1 MDGGELELS
10 NQEMLSSSSFGEIP
24 ECSSVKKLFNE
35 ILTDMH
41 ACIHTHTCNPPGP
54 DNSHTHTCYHVHTK
68 VVPPPAP
75 CEDDKFLS
83 DDTTAES
90 NRGKKRPLSSNKE
103 AVRKYR
109 LKNKARVA
117 SLEDEVVRLRAINQ
131 QMLKRLQGQV
141 FLQAE
146 ISRLKCLLVDI
157 RGRIEGEIGSFPYQ
171 KPMESGN
178 FNQNLVNPNLHG
190 AYVMNP
196 CNLQCDD
203 QVYNCLQLGSEEL
216 NDQGLNSCGFGL
228 KEVPGCAL
236 GYGTPTASVSHGN
249 NRTGEIH
256 IHLHY
261 LFLAYYLKIG
271 LHLNLTNLPPL
282 TTTTTTYPV

>member
-24 ECSSVKKLFNE
+24 ECSSMKELFNE
-35 ILTDMH
+35 IFTDMH

-54 DNSHTHTCYHVHTK
+54 DNPHTHTCYHVHTK

-83 DDTTAES
+83 DDTTAEN

-131 QMLKRLQGQV
+131 QLLKRLQGQA

-157 RGRIEGEIGSFPYQ
+157 RGRIDGEIGSFPYQ

-178 FNQNLVNPNLHG
+178 LYQSLVNPNLRG

-203 QVYNCLQLGSEEL
+203 QVYNCLQPGSEEL
-216 NDQGLNSCGFGL
+216 KDQGLNSCGFGL
-228 KEVPGCAL
+228 KEIPGCVL
-236 GYGTPTASVSHGN
+236 GYGTPTASASRGTK
-249 NRTGEIH
+249 RTGLDKDHAVVTETAPS
-256 IHLHY
+256 LQ
-261 LFLAYYLKIG
+261 
-271 LHLNLTNLPPL
+271 
-282 TTTTTTYPV
+282 